1 MKRPCPD
8 ECEEMGIKWQRPPSD
23 AATIDRYLMVL
34 HVSMISGTTFDVTI
48 DPWTTIREIKDNIF
62 QMKGFSP
69 LAQTLSISSVICQDH
84 KRVSAYTNTRETV
97 ADLVIA
103 GAASQSSSSGAGAA
117 AAAIAPNHERDD
129 DGDDDAQIGVDSEEE
144 ATHQLLRLLQDQ
156 RRAREAD
163 DDTEVVEQ
171 GESDHEQNESEL
183 MVALEEVLDRSES
196 DELADDCDDN
206 LEPNIE

>member
-48 DPWTTIREIKDNIF
+48 DPWTTIREIKDKIF

-206 LEPNIE
+206 LEPNVE